1 MVSMLPTG
9 TVTFLFSDIESS
21 TMLWEQAP
29 QAMHSTLQWHDR
41 VLRSAI
47 ESSGGHVV
55 KTTGD
60 GAYAVFGAAKD
71 AVAACLQAQRN
82 LQAPIRE
89 ASSSGERS
97 SEHSI
102 PIRVRMGLHSG
113 AADLRDGDYFGPSLN
128 RAARIMSI
136 AHGEQVLVS
145 ATTAEL
151 VRGELPE

>member
-21 TMLWEQAP
+21 TTLWEQAP

-60 GAYAVFGAAKD
+60 GVYAVFGAAKD
-71 AVAACLQAQRN
+71 AVAACLQAQRK
-82 LQAPIRE
+82 LQAPATE
-89 ASSSGERS
+89 ARDSP
-97 SEHSI
+97 I
-102 PIRVRMGLHSG
+102 TIRVRMGLHTG
-113 AADLRDGDYFGPSLN
+113 AAELRDGDYFGAPLN
-128 RAARIMSI
+128 RAARIMSA
-136 AHGEQVLVS
+136 AH
-145 ATTAEL
+145 
-151 VRGELPE
+151 